1 VDFFEERG
9 FINLKFP
16 SNLPPAKQLSLQA
29 DFTNTSYHTMNYKL
43 LGRSGL
49 KVSELCLGTMGFGTE
64 AGWGADRENSFKILD
79 AFAEAGGNFV
89 DTANIYKL
97 GTSEKII
104 GEYISNHDRD
114 YFVIATKYTLKDNL
128 TNPNASGNNRKNM
141 MRSVEESL
149 RRLNTDFID
158 VFYLHIWDDITPID
172 EVLRGMDDLVRQG
185 KVNYIAISDTPAW
198 VVAKGNTLAEL
209 MGWSQFVALQVE
221 YSLIARTPERELI
234 NMAKHFGMTVTPWAP
249 LGGGALTG
257 KYLRGEQG
265 RIKPESKRLDERS
278 TGITKAVMEV
288 ADELG
293 VSASNVAL
301 KWTMQQGFSCIPIV
315 GATKLSQLE
324 DNLKTV
330 DVNLSAE
337 HLAKLDKASAIELGF
352 PGDFFRE
359 EAVRTNTFGGFYDK
373 VEKRG

>member
-1 VDFFEERG
+1 M
-9 FINLKFP
+9 K
-16 SNLPPAKQLSLQA
+16 
-29 DFTNTSYHTMNYKL
+29 YKL

-64 AGWGADRENSFKILD
+64 AGWGADKDTSFAIMD
-79 AFAEAGGNFV
+79 AYANAGGNFL

-104 GEYISNHDRD
+104 GEYLRNHDRD
-114 YFVIATKYTLKDNL
+114 YFVVATKYTLKDNQ

-149 RRLNTDFID
+149 KRLKTDFID
-158 VFYLHIWDDITPID
+158 LFYLHIWDDITPID

-198 VVAKGNTLAEL
+198 MVAKGNTLAEL
-209 MGWSQFVALQVE
+209 MGWSQMIALQVE
-221 YSLIARTPERELI
+221 YSLIARTPERDLLP
-234 NMAKHFGMTVTPWAP
+234 MARHYGMTVTPWAP
-249 LGGGALTG
+249 LGGGVLTG

-265 RIKPESKRLDERS
+265 RIKPESKRLNERAVE
-278 TGITKAVMEV
+278 ITKTVTAI

-293 VSASNVAL
+293 VSAGHIAL
-301 KWTMQQGFSCIPIV
+301 KWTTQQGFSCIPIV
-315 GATKLSQLE
+315 GATKVSQLE
-324 DNLKTV
+324 ENLKTV
-330 DVNLSAE
+330 DVVLSDT
-337 HLAKLDKASAIELGF
+337 HLKKLDAVSSVELGF

-359 EAVRTNTFGGFYDK
+359 DAVRTNSFGGFYDR
-373 VEKRG
+373 VEKRN